1 VGRAVVDAETE
12 SIAQQA
18 IEAAFIVHRALGP
31 GLLESVY
38 EHCLA
43 AELAAMGVQ
52 YERQLGLPVRYRHL
66 ALEAGY
72 RLDFL
77 VSGRVILEIKAVEA
91 LAPVH
96 VAQLLTYM
104 RLSDVKLGFLLNFNV
119 AMLKDGLR
127 RLVL

>member
-1 VGRAVVDAETE
+1 VGRPVVDAETE
-12 SIAQQA
+12 SIVQQA

-31 GLLESVY
+31 GLESVY

-77 VSGRVILEIKAVEA
+77 VIGRVILEIKAVEA

-104 RLSDVKLGFLLNFNV
+104 RLSDVRLGFLLNFNV
-119 AMLKDGLR
+119 AVLKDGLR